1 MDPLLLLVV
10 VDHSASEVET
20 VDQVGKLPELA
31 QWRMAGV
38 LPFVDWGRVGRLR

>member
-20 VDQVGKLPELA
+20 VDQVGMLPELV
-31 QWRMAGV
+31 QRRMAGV
-38 LPFVDWGRVGRLR
+38 LPFVDWGKVDRLR